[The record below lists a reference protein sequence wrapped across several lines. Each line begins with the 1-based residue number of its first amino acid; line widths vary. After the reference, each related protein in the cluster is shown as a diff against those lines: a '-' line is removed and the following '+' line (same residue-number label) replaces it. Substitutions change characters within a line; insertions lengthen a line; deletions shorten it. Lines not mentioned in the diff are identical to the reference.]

1 MKLNENTE
9 AILGNAGSTS
19 KFKIAASAKAF
30 KVLSSGL
37 YKNKIRAIV
46 RELSCNAV
54 DAHKLNGTTDAFEIK
69 APTQLD
75 PRFIIRDFGPGLNEE
90 DVTNLYSTYFASTKS
105 SSNDFIG
112 ALGLGSKSPF
122 SYTDTFTV
130 VSYNDGMVR
139 GFTAMLDGGEPALRK
154 VFEEPMKEGEKN
166 GIEITVPVKLP
177 DIQRWQHEIRYVL
190 RTFSN
195 WPHKVRGTSEPNYF
209 PVREGKNTDWF
220 TANSDEGHGLFAV
233 YGNIVYPLN
242 DVPGLKLSWM
252 QINHS
257 AVYIHF
263 ELGELDIAAS
273 REELSLD
280 EDTIANIIARVDS
293 ISKVE
298 MESTIKELQAI
309 TNERE
314 LLRRLDSMNRNA
326 VNCIASSGAVIGNG
340 LNINQ
345 LKEKYTP
352 PHSLI
357 DVGAVYDAAMDTRLK
372 RIKDPQK
379 YGYGY
384 GRTQGYNINELFGY
398 QNKDVFILIDDK
410 PSKRVKTVRAMS
422 LDSKFAGKK
431 IVVYKAD
438 DEEQM
443 EAFETVKE
451 LFGED
456 NVVVKRV
463 SECDDIIAKLP
474 ESDTPK
480 EKRPASPNVTTYTW
494 DSAKGFHEVES
505 FRMTSD
511 ELKELDGYVILRK
524 RDDFHDHKTGERV
537 VNLNEHSFN
546 TLIKA
551 FKIKELHVIRSTVVD
566 RINKYDNVDSL
577 LDFITEK
584 VIDLVDS
591 VDYDQYVGSPGYT
604 GNRIITMC
612 QRESKLNFVLDYFT
626 KSGKNSP
633 KAQMLSTV
641 SDHIGWYVTKDDD
654 IYKAAQIVRDL
665 KAAADTDA
673 DQIFK
678 DFENKN
684 PMVHY
689 MLSNCYSL
697 GNDNMIADIKRSLIN
712 NEALAAS

>member
-1 MKLNENTE
+1 MKLNESTE
-9 AILGNAGSTS
+9 AILGNAGPTS

-54 DAHKLNGTTDAFEIK
+54 DAHKLNGSTDAFEIK

-75 PRFIIRDFGPGLNEE
+75 PRFIIRDFGPGLNED

-105 SSNDFIG
+105 SSNEFIG

-130 VSYNDGMVR
+130 VSYNDGVVR

-195 WPHKVRGTSEPNYF
+195 WPHKIRGTSEPNYF
-209 PVREGKNTDWF
+209 PAREGKNQDWF

-242 DVPGLKLSWM
+242 DVPGLKMSWM

-263 ELGELDIAAS
+263 DLGELDIAAS

-293 ISKVE
+293 ISKAE

-314 LLRRLDSMNRNA
+314 LLRRLDSMNRGA
-326 VNCIASSGAVIGNG
+326 VGCIANSGAIIGGG
-340 LNINQ
+340 LTIDQ
-345 LKEKYTP
+345 LKEKYAVPET
-352 PHSLI
+352 LI
-357 DVGAVYDAAMDTRLK
+357 EVGAVYDASMDTRLK
-372 RIKDPQK
+372 RIKDPGK
-379 YGYGY
+379 YSY
-384 GRTQGYNINELFGY
+384 GRSQGYSIKELFGY
-398 QNKDVFILIDDK
+398 QNKKVFILIDDK
-410 PSKRVKTVRAMS
+410 PSKRVKAVRAMS
-422 LDSKFAGKK
+422 LDSKFTGQK
-431 IVVYKAD
+431 IVVYKED

-451 LFGED
+451 LFGDDE
-456 NVVVKRV
+456 VIVKRV
-463 SECDDIIAKLP
+463 SECDDMIAKLP
-474 ESDTPK
+474 QSDNPK
-480 EKRPASPNVTTYTW
+480 EKRPASPNVTTYTF
-494 DSAKGFHEVES
+494 DSAKGFHQTES
-505 FRMTSD
+505 YRMTSD

-524 RDDFHDHKTGERV
+524 RDDFHDHKTGQRIM
-537 VNLNEHSFN
+537 NMNEYTFN
-546 TLIKA
+546 TLTKA
-551 FKIKELHVIRSTVVD
+551 LKIKEFHVIRSTVVD
-566 RINKYDNVDSL
+566 RVNKYDKVDSL
-577 LDFITEK
+577 LDFMTEK

-591 VDYDQYVGSPGYT
+591 VDYDEYVGSPDYSGS
-604 GNRIITMC
+604 RIVSMC
-612 QRESKLNFVLDYFT
+612 QREPKLNFILNYFT
-626 KSGKNSP
+626 TSGKTSE
-633 KAQMLSTV
+633 KAQVLSTI
-641 SDHIGWYVTKDDD
+641 SDHIDWYVTTDDD
-654 IYKAAQIVRDL
+654 IYKANKIVKDL
-665 KAAADTDA
+665 KLAANAGANDVFTKF
-673 DQIFK
+673 Q
-678 DFENKN
+678 EKN

>member
-54 DAHKLNGTTDAFEIK
+54 DAHKLNGSTDAFEIK

-130 VSYNDGMVR
+130 VSYNGGMVQ

-177 DIQRWQHEIRYVL
+177 DIQRWQQEIRYVL

-195 WPHKVRGTSEPNYF
+195 WPHVIKGTSAPNYF
-209 PVREGKNTDWF
+209 PVREGKNQDWF
-220 TANSDEGHGLFAV
+220 TANSDEGYGLFAV

-242 DVPGLKLSWM
+242 DVPGLKQSWM

-257 AVYIHF
+257 SVYIHF
-263 ELGELDIAAS
+263 DLGELDIAAS

-298 MESTIKELQAI
+298 MASTIKELQAI

-314 LLRRLDSMNRNA
+314 LLRRLDDMNRSA
-326 VNCIASSGAVIGNG
+326 VNCIINAGTQFASG
-340 LNINQ
+340 LSIDK
-345 LKEKYTP
+345 LKTKYTP
-352 PHSLI
+352 PESLI
-357 DVGAVYDAAMDTRLK
+357 DVGAVYDIAMDTRLK
-372 RIKDPQK
+372 RIKDPSR
-379 YGYGY
+379 YSYT
-384 GRTQGYNINELFGY
+384 RFQGYNTKELFGY
-398 QNKDVFILIDDK
+398 HNDEVIILIDDK
-410 PSKRVKTVRAMS
+410 SSKRVKAIRAMS
-422 LDSKFAGKK
+422 LDSNFTNKK
-431 IVVYKAD
+431 VVVYKAD
-438 DEEQM
+438 DEDQM
-443 EAFETVKE
+443 EAFDTVKA
-451 LFGED
+451 LFGD
-456 NVVVKRV
+456 DTVIVKRV

-474 ESDTPK
+474 ESNSPK
-480 EKRPASPNVTTYTW
+480 EKRPASPNVTTYTFN
-494 DSAKGFHEVES
+494 SAKGYHEVES

-524 RDDFHDHKTGERV
+524 RDDFHDHKTGESI
-537 VNLNEHSFN
+537 VNMNEHTFN

-551 FKIKELHVIRSTVVD
+551 LKIKELHVIRSTVVD

-577 LDFITEK
+577 IDFITEK

-591 VDYDQYVGSPGYT
+591 VDYDEYVGSPDYSSS
-604 GNRIITMC
+604 RIVSMC
-612 QRESKLNFVLDYFT
+612 QREPKLNFILNYFT
-626 KSGKNSP
+626 TSGKNSD
-633 KAQMLSTV
+633 KAQVLSTI
-641 SDHIGWYVTKDDD
+641 SDHIDWFVTQDDD
-654 IYKAAQIVRDL
+654 IRKANKIVKDL
-665 KAAADTDA
+665 KIAADA
-673 DQIFK
+673 SANSVFAEFK
-678 DFENKN
+678 KKN

-697 GNDNMIADIKRSLIN
+697 SDDNMIADIKRSLTN